1 VTNSTELPS
10 DFFTNLLAEDDVK
23 ATSLRELYIQELKDL
38 YDAENQITKALPKMM
53 KESSSDELRSALE
66 EHLEVTKEQ
75 ARRIEQIFSNMGERL
90 KAEKCK
96 GVEGVIKEGSELLK
110 EAEDEDV
117 RDAGIIASAQK
128 VEHYEIASYGTVRT
142 YAQLLGEDEAARLL
156 QQTLEEEKEA
166 DQKLN
171 GLAEEINV
179 EAGGEEVEERPAR
192 RSASRTSGRRTGGR
206 SRRAA

>member
-1 VTNSTELPS
+1 M
-10 DFFTNLLAEDDVK
+10 K
-23 ATSLRELYIQELKDL
+23 ATSLRELYVQELKDL

-53 KESSSDELRSALE
+53 KEASSDELRSALE
-66 EHLEVTKEQ
+66 EHLEITKEQ
-75 ARRIEQIFSNMGERL
+75 ARRIEQIFENMGERL

-96 GVEGVIKEGSELLK
+96 GMEGVIKEGSELLK
-110 EAEDEDV
+110 EADDDDV

-156 QQTLEEEKEA
+156 QETLDEEKEA

-179 EAGGEEVEERPAR
+179 EAGAEEVEAEPAR
-192 RSASRTSGRRTGGR
+192 RSAGRTTSRKSGSR

>member
-1 VTNSTELPS
+1 M
-10 DFFTNLLAEDDVK
+10 K
-23 ATSLRELYIQELKDL
+23 ATSLRELYLQELKDL
-38 YDAENQITKALPKMM
+38 YDAENQITKALPKMIR
-53 KESSSDELRSALE
+53 ETSSEELRSALQ

-75 ARRIEQIFSNMGERL
+75 ARRIEQIFQDMGERL

-96 GVEGVIKEGSELLK
+96 GIEGVIKEGSELLK
-110 EAEDEDV
+110 EAEDDDV

-156 QQTLEEEKEA
+156 QQTLDEEKEA

-171 GLAEEINV
+171 GLAEDINV
-179 EAGGEEVEERPAR
+179 QAGAEEVEEEPLR
-192 RSASRTSGRRTGGR
+192 RRASRTAARRTGGR

>member
-1 VTNSTELPS
+1 M
-10 DFFTNLLAEDDVK
+10 K
-23 ATSLRELYIQELKDL
+23 ATSLRELYVQELKDL

-53 KESSSDELRSALE
+53 KEASSDELRSALE

-75 ARRIEQIFSNMGERL
+75 ARRIEQIFENMGERL

-96 GVEGVIKEGSELLK
+96 GIEGVIKEGSDLMK
-110 EAEDEDV
+110 EADDDDV
-117 RDAGIIASAQK
+117 RDAGIIGSAQK

-142 YAQLLGEDEAARLL
+142 YAELLGEDEAARLL
-156 QQTLEEEKEA
+156 QQTLDEEKEA

-179 EAGGEEVEERPAR
+179 EAGAEEVEEPAR
-192 RSASRTSGRRTGGR
+192 RGASRTTARKAGGR